1 VTNRY
6 FQHYARHL
14 PFLDFARSESPN
26 SFYDQSPL
34 LFWAIIS
41 AGARRYQRN
50 PSLLGS
56 LATPLLKLGWSSMQ
70 ISAAVIPNIQGLLIL
85 STWPFPTNT
94 TSKDNTFTLSGMAV
108 NLALQIGLHVPL
120 QGQEYSRT
128 RVDLS
133 SEGLARRVQL
143 WSYCVVVHQKLEIYP
158 FSHFIS

>member
-1 VTNRY
+1 
-6 FQHYARHL
+6 
-14 PFLDFARSESPN
+14 
-26 SFYDQSPL
+26 
-34 LFWAIIS
+34 
-41 AGARRYQRN
+41 
-50 PSLLGS
+50 
-56 LATPLLKLGWSSMQ
+56 MQ

-133 SEGLARRVQL
+133 STGLARRVQL
-143 WSYCVVVHQKLEIYP
+143 WSYCVVAHQKSVHTL
-158 FSHFIS
+158 SDNSSSNKWLGQHVV